1 VARCTEVNLEGGIDA
16 MTSTRKLTLGTGL
29 VASLLAALALAT
41 WSTATAA
48 PSKLRGSVG
57 PSETISLKTAN
68 GKKVSMVS
76 RGTYAITVRDN
87 SDEHNFVISGPGL
100 KKQITSIGFVGT
112 KTVTVKLRPGTYRF
126 VCIPHADDMSGGFRV
141 R

>member
-1 VARCTEVNLEGGIDA
+1 
-16 MTSTRKLTLGTGL
+16 MTKRKLTLGTGL

-41 WSTATAA
+41 WSTASAA

-87 SDEHNFVISGPGL
+87 SDEHNFFISGPGL
-100 KKQITSIGFVGT
+100 RKQVTSIGFVGT
-112 KTVTVKLRPGTYRF
+112 KTVTVKLRSGKYRF
-126 VCIPHADDMSGGFRV
+126 VCTPHSDDMSGGFSV

>member
-1 VARCTEVNLEGGIDA
+1 
-16 MTSTRKLTLGTGL
+16 MTTTRKLTLGTAL

-41 WSTATAA
+41 WSTASAA
-48 PSKLRGSVG
+48 PSKLKGSVG

-87 SDEHNFVISGPGL
+87 SDEHNFFISGPGL
-100 KKQITSIGFVGT
+100 KKQVTSVGFVGT
-112 KTVTVKLRPGTYRF
+112 KTVTVKLRSGKYRF
-126 VCIPHADDMSGGFRV
+126 VCTPHSDDMSGGFSV

>member
-1 VARCTEVNLEGGIDA
+1 
-16 MTSTRKLTLGTGL
+16 MTSARKLTLGTGL

-48 PSKLRGSVG
+48 PSKLKGSVG

-76 RGTYAITVRDN
+76 RGTYAITVRDR
-87 SDEHNFVISGPGL
+87 SDEHNFFISGPGL
-100 KKQITSIGFVGT
+100 RKQITSVGFVGT
-112 KTVTVKLRPGTYRF
+112 KTVTVKLRSGKYRF
-126 VCIPHADDMSGGFRV
+126 VCTPHSDDMNGGFNV

>member
-1 VARCTEVNLEGGIDA
+1 
-16 MTSTRKLTLGTGL
+16 MTKRKLTLGTGL
-29 VASLLAALALAT
+29 VASLVAALALAT
-41 WSTATAA
+41 WSTASAA

-68 GKKVSMVS
+68 GKKVSVVS

-87 SDEHNFVISGPGL
+87 SDEHNFFISGPGL
-100 KKQITSIGFVGT
+100 RKQVTSVGFVGT
-112 KTVTVKLRPGTYRF
+112 KTVTVKLRSGKYQF
-126 VCIPHADDMSGGFRV
+126 VCTPHADDMHGGFSV

>member
-1 VARCTEVNLEGGIDA
+1 
-16 MTSTRKLTLGTGL
+16 MTTTRKLTLGTGL

-57 PSETISLKTAN
+57 PGETISLKTAR

-76 RGTYAITVRDN
+76 RGTYAITVRDR
-87 SDEHNFVISGPGL
+87 SDEHNFFISGPGL
-100 KKQITSIGFVGT
+100 RKQITSVGFVGT
-112 KTVTVKLRPGTYRF
+112 KTVTVKLRSGKYRF
-126 VCIPHADDMSGGFRV
+126 VCTPHSDDMNGGFNV

>member
-1 VARCTEVNLEGGIDA
+1 MR
-16 MTSTRKLTLGTGL
+16 TRKLTLGTGL

-48 PSKLRGSVG
+48 PSKLKGSVG

-87 SDEHNFVISGPGL
+87 SDEHNFFISGPGL
-100 KKQITSIGFVGT
+100 RKQVTSIGFVGT
-112 KTVTVKLRPGTYRF
+112 KTVTVKLRSGKYRF
-126 VCIPHADDMSGGFRV
+126 VCTPHADDMSGGFNV

>member
-1 VARCTEVNLEGGIDA
+1 
-16 MTSTRKLTLGTGL
+16 MTTTRKLTVGPRLIGPRLIGTGL

-48 PSKLRGSVG
+48 PSKLRGAVG
-57 PSETISLKTAN
+57 PGETISLKTAN
-68 GKKVSMVS
+68 GKRVSAVS
-76 RGTYAITVRDN
+76 RGTYVITVRDS
-87 SDEHNFVISGPGL
+87 SDEHNFYISGPGL

-112 KTVTVKLRPGTYRF
+112 KTVTVKLRSGKYRF
-126 VCIPHADDMSGGFRV
+126 VCTPHSDDMNGGFSV

>member
-1 VARCTEVNLEGGIDA
+1 M
-16 MTSTRKLTLGTGL
+16 MTTRKLTLGTGL

-76 RGTYAITVRDN
+76 RGTYTITVRNN
-87 SDEHNFVISGPGL
+87 SDEHNFFISGPGL
-100 KKQITSIGFVGT
+100 RKQITSVGFVGT
-112 KTVTVKLRPGTYRF
+112 KTVTVKLRTGTYRF
-126 VCIPHADDMSGGFRV
+126 VCTPHSDDMNGGFRV

>member
-1 VARCTEVNLEGGIDA
+1 
-16 MTSTRKLTLGTGL
+16 MSTRKLTLGTGL

-48 PSKLRGSVG
+48 PSKLKGSVG

-76 RGTYAITVRDN
+76 RGTYAITVSDR
-87 SDEHNFVISGPGL
+87 SDEHNFFISGPGL
-100 KKQITSIGFVGT
+100 RKQITSVGFVGT
-112 KTVTVKLRPGTYRF
+112 KTVTVKLRSGKYRF
-126 VCIPHADDMSGGFRV
+126 VCTPHSDDMNGGFTV